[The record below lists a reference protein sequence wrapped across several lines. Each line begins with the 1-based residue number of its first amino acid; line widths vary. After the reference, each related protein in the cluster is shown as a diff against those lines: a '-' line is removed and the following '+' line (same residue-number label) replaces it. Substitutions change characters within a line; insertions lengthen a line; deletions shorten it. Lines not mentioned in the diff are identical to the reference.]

1 MINTTPKNPEITLS
15 NKKLAGL
22 ALFSSVLQYL
32 SFFPANLG
40 FLGWVS
46 LVPFLLLVKAPVGRR
61 AGWII
66 WVISFA
72 QFLASLRWMMVADER
87 MIATWILLSW
97 WCSLFPWVAWRIL
110 RHLHGK
116 IQDLPLAFLVPLVW
130 VPLEHARAY
139 LLTGFPWYYL
149 AHTQHDSIYLLQT
162 ADFAGT
168 QYLSLL
174 VGMWNGWLADLLAV
188 ARPPW
193 LGLSKSPVNRS
204 ALAFSGAI
212 ALTLLAFGLAYGAWR
227 NRQVLESL
235 TPGPLVV
242 AMQANHPQS
251 ARNDASYFENIWEDY
266 KGMLAGAKKFAPE
279 LIIWPETSFPFEIP
293 IQSGQDGP
301 LLGRRRDGQKDIE
314 FSGPAQLLGSGV
326 VILKDEKP
334 LRRHNSSLLQDFQR
348 GIVKRYD
355 KIHRV
360 PFGEYLPLKEIIPG
374 MALLSPYG
382 FDYSITAGEGF
393 TRFPLLAKNGRE
405 YSFCTLICYEDSDF
419 YLARLAAGA
428 DGQPPPDFLINQ
440 SNDGW
445 FKGTEEHE
453 QHLAVARFRSV
464 ETRKSLIRAVNMGI
478 TALVDPAG
486 RVLNPESEE
495 GIVDGFRINIQSTLL
510 PSSQWNRFKARP
522 VLLAANIPLTTM
534 VSPYISVGDWLAWT
548 LDSILILSLLATFRG
563 SPSKT

>member
-1 MINTTPKNPEITLS
+1 MPNSPERMLS
-15 NKKLAGL
+15 YRKLAGL

-46 LVPFLLLVKAPVGRR
+46 LVPFLLLVRAPVGNR

-66 WVISFA
+66 WSVSFA

-87 MIATWILLSW
+87 MIATWVLLSW

-110 RHLHGK
+110 RRFHGK
-116 IQDLPLAFLVPLVW
+116 IPELSLTFLAPLVW

-149 AHTQHDSIYLLQT
+149 AHTQHDSINLLQT

-174 VGMWNGWLADLLAV
+174 VGMWNGWFADLV
-188 ARPPW
+188 ALVRPTL
-193 LGLSKSPVNRS
+193 LGLTISRVNRPV
-204 ALAFSGAI
+204 LAFGGAM
-212 ALTLLAFGLAYGAWR
+212 ALTLLALGLGYGAWR

-266 KGMLAGAKKFAPE
+266 KGMLARAKKFEPD

-293 IQSGQDGP
+293 VQSGQDGP

-314 FSGPAQLLGSGV
+314 FSGPPQLLGSGV
-326 VILKDEKP
+326 VVLKDEKP
-334 LRRHNSSLLQDFQR
+334 FRRHNSSLLQDFQR

-360 PFGEYLPLKEIIPG
+360 PFGEYLPFRDIVPG
-374 MALLSPYG
+374 MALLSPYE

-393 TRFPLLAKNGRE
+393 TRFPLLSKNGRE

-419 YLARLAAGA
+419 SLARLAAGA
-428 DGQPPPDFLINQ
+428 DGLPPPDFLINQ

-464 ETRKSLIRAVNMGI
+464 ETRKSLIRSVNMGI
-478 TALVDPAG
+478 TAFVDPAG
-486 RVLNPESEE
+486 RVLGPESEE
-495 GIVDGFRINIQSTLL
+495 NIADGFRVHIESSPL
-510 PSSQWNRFKARP
+510 PPSQWNRFKART
-522 VLLAANIPLTTM
+522 VLLAATIPLTTM
-534 VSPYISVGDWLAWT
+534 VAPYISLGDWLAWT
-548 LDSILILSLLATFRG
+548 LDFLLVLSFLATFRERPG
-563 SPSKT
+563 KT

>member
-1 MINTTPKNPEITLS
+1 MINTTPNNPEITLS

-97 WCSLFPWVAWRIL
+97 WCSLFPWAAWRIL

-130 VPLEHARAY
+130 LPLEHARAY

-149 AHTQHDSIYLLQT
+149 AHTQHDSISLLQT

-174 VGMWNGWLADLLAV
+174 VGIWNGWLADLLSV

-227 NRQVLESL
+227 SRQVLESL

-266 KGMLAGAKKFAPE
+266 KGMLARAKKFDPE

-334 LRRHNSSLLQDFQR
+334 FRRHNSSLLQDFQR

-374 MALLSPYG
+374 MALLSPYE

-405 YSFCTLICYEDSDF
+405 YSFCSLICYEDSDF

-495 GIVDGFRINIQSTLL
+495 GIVDGFRVNIESPSL

-534 VSPYISVGDWLAWT
+534 VAPYISVGDWLAWT